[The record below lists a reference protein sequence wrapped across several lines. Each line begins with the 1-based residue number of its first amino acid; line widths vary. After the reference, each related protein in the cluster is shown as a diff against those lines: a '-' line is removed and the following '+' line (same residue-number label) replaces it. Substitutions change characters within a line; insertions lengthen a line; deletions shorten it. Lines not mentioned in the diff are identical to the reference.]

1 MMKLRVLGFLTF
13 ATLIIALYMIFIFA
27 PTETTQR
34 DAQRIF
40 YIHVPL
46 AVVGAYGSA
55 ILLFIGCV
63 AFLISG
69 NLQWDRFAATSAEMG
84 VVFTAAQLLTAMMWA
99 KPIWGAWYAF
109 DARGTAQVILLLIF
123 IAYFMLR
130 SYLPDREKR
139 AKLCGV
145 FGLLGMVDVPINYFA
160 IYLFRTQHPQPV
172 ISPGGGGVDPDM
184 AKTLLMSFIAI
195 TLLYVYL
202 FVRRLKLAALEE
214 DVDYLTQVV
223 VAHEQY

>member
-1 MMKLRVLGFLTF
+1 MKTRILAMLSVITMLP
-13 ATLIIALYMIFIFA
+13 ALYMIFLFA
-27 PTETTQR
+27 PTEATQGNT
-34 DAQRIF
+34 QRIF

-63 AFLISG
+63 AFLITG
-69 NLQWDRFAATSAEMG
+69 NLRWDRFAACSAEMG

-145 FGLLGMVDVPINYFA
+145 FGLLGMVDVPINYLS

-195 TLLYVYL
+195 TFLYAYM
-202 FVRRLKLAALEE
+202 FVRRLRLEKIE
-214 DVDYLTQVV
+214 EEVDYLTQVV
-223 VAHEQY
+223 LAHD

>member
-1 MMKLRVLGFLTF
+1 MKLKVLAILSVITM
-13 ATLIIALYMIFIFA
+13 IPALYMIFLFA
-27 PTETTQR
+27 PTEKTQGM
-34 DAQRIF
+34 AQRIF

-46 AVVGAYGSA
+46 AVIGAYGSA
-55 ILLFIGCV
+55 LLLFIGCLG
-63 AFLISG
+63 FL
-69 NLQWDRFAATSAEMG
+69 LTRDLKWDRFAAAAAEMG

-99 KPIWGAWYAF
+99 KPIWGTWYVF
-109 DARGTAQVILLLIF
+109 DSRGTLQIVLLLIF

-145 FGLLGMVDVPINYFA
+145 FGLLGMVDVPINYLS

-172 ISPGGGGVDPDM
+172 ISPGGDGIEIDM

-195 TLLYVYL
+195 TVLYIYV
-202 FVRRLKLAALEE
+202 FVRRLTIAKLEE
-214 DVDYLTQVV
+214 EVDYFTQVV
-223 VAHEQY
+223 LAHE